1 MIAKTTVQLCTV
13 RGEMIVLSKAA
24 AGSGC
29 MSCALNQVLGSY
41 PKAAGA
47 DDRPHWYF

>member
-1 MIAKTTVQLCTV
+1 MIAKTTVQLRTAG
-13 RGEMIVLSKAA
+13 GEMLALSKAA

-29 MSCALNQVLGSY
+29 MPYALNQVLGSY

-47 DDRPHWYF
+47 DDPTH